1 MKNYELKD
9 NAVEQ
14 RYEFDLDGEKAV
26 IEYTREPNL
35 IVLIHTYVP
44 PAYEGRGIGREL
56 VRAVLED
63 IRGKGLQVV
72 PQCSFVAHYIRR
84 NPDWEELLYVP
95 APTE

>member
-1 MKNYELKD
+1 MKKHELKD

-14 RYEFDLDGEKAV
+14 RYEFDLDGGKAV
-26 IEYTREPNL
+26 IDYALEPDL

-44 PAYEGRGIGREL
+44 PAYEGQGIGREL

-84 NPDWEELLYVP
+84 NPEWEELLYVP
-95 APTE
+95 APAE

>member
-26 IEYTREPNL
+26 IEYAREPDL

-84 NPDWEELLYVP
+84 NPEWEELLYVGG
-95 APTE
+95 